1 MELEISNRVIAYE
14 KDRIETTINQLS
26 EGVLITNA
34 SGQIIYINKGAENI
48 LDISRNAA
56 VGKNIETCIQNKK
69 ILSFIKE
76 GKKEQRKLKAQKQLS
91 ITHSVSSQTIDG
103 KGTFR
108 FIFSQ
113 LSNAAENNLGDLLIM
128 SDVTSQTMAEQARA
142 EFLTHVAHE
151 LCSPLSTIK
160 SYTELLMNG
169 DVQDLETQKEF
180 YNVITMETD
189 RLAKLIEDL
198 LNISKIEMGSLSL
211 KKGLVKPVNLLDSCV
226 AAVMSQ
232 GVNKNIQIEKLY
244 PDSLSPL
251 DIDKGLMGVA
261 LHNILSNALKYT
273 PEGGKISILAEEESA
288 HTLLHIRDTG
298 CGMSEEDLQHIFD
311 KFYRSD
317 DEQVQ
322 QQKGTG
328 LGLALTREIITLH
341 GGTIQVESTVGEGSC
356 FSISLSKETNFEQM
370 F

>member
-1 MELEISNRVIAYE
+1 
-14 KDRIETTINQLS
+14 
-26 EGVLITNA
+26 
-34 SGQIIYINKGAENI
+34 
-48 LDISRNAA
+48 
-56 VGKNIETCIQNKK
+56 
-69 ILSFIKE
+69 
-76 GKKEQRKLKAQKQLS
+76 
-91 ITHSVSSQTIDG
+91 
-103 KGTFR
+103 
-108 FIFSQ
+108 
-113 LSNAAENNLGDLLIM
+113 
-128 SDVTSQTMAEQARA
+128 
-142 EFLTHVAHE
+142 
-151 LCSPLSTIK
+151 
-160 SYTELLMNG
+160 
-169 DVQDLETQKEF
+169 VQDLETQKEF

-232 GVNKNIQIEKLY
+232 GVNKNIQVEKLY

-273 PEGGKISILAEEESA
+273 PAGGKISILAEEESA